1 MSHIEYTAKVNASA
15 ATAWSV
21 IADFQN
27 VHRYHPI
34 VERVTQASE
43 NERGPGAARVC
54 HFYDGGSVKET
65 ITGWRE
71 GESFEVELT
80 EGSMPFKRSSAMMRV
95 APLDE
100 QHSCVTL
107 SMDYE
112 PKFGVAGQLMDR
124 LMIRSKMSAMFAK
137 VLNGFEYHLVTGEL
151 IGPEGAPESYRA
163 GP

>member
-1 MSHIEYTAKVNASA
+1 MSHIEYTAKVHATA
-15 ATAWSV
+15 ATAWSA

-34 VERVTQASE
+34 VERVTQISE
-43 NERGPGAARVC
+43 HDRGLGAGRIC

-65 ITGWRE
+65 ITAWKE

-80 EGSMPFKRSSAMMRV
+80 EGSMPFKRSRATMRV
-95 APLDE
+95 LPFDE
-100 QHSCVTL
+100 ENSCVTL

-112 PKFGVAGQLMDR
+112 TKFGPVGKLMDR
-124 LMIRSKMSAMFAK
+124 LMIRSKMSGMFAK
-137 VLNGFEYHLVTGEL
+137 VLNGFEHHLETGEL
-151 IGPEGAPESYRA
+151 VGPEGAPESDRA

>member
-1 MSHIEYTAKVNASA
+1 MSHIEYTARVHAPA
-15 ATAWSV
+15 ADAWKV

-43 NERGPGAARVC
+43 EERGLGAERVC

-65 ITGWRE
+65 IIDWKE

-80 EGSMPFKRSSAMMRV
+80 EGSMPFKQSSATIRV
-95 APLDE
+95 VPFDE
-100 QHSCVTL
+100 QTSCVTL

-112 PKFGVAGQLMDR
+112 TKFGPAGKLLDR
-124 LMIRSKMSAMFAK
+124 LMIRSKMSSMFAK
-137 VLNGFEYHLVTGEL
+137 VLNGFEYHVQTGEL
-151 IGPEGAPESYRA
+151 IGPEGAPESDRT